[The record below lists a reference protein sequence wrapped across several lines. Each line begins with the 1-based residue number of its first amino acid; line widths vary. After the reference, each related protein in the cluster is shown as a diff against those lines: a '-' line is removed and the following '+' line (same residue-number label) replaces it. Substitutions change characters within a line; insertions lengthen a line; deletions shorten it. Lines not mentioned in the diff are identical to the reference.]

1 MGFSFQE
8 ARNEDDGVDV
18 AVRAAVGAAV
28 DSALDAAVGDDEGA
42 RRRVKQLINL
52 EANHSADSVG
62 VAAWEDS
69 ATGGSEDAASV
80 AKKLV
85 FLE

>member
-8 ARNEDDGVDV
+8 ARNEDDGVDA

-28 DSALDAAVGDDEGA
+28 NSALDVAVGDDEGA
-42 RRRVKQLINL
+42 RKRAKQLMNL
-52 EANHSADSVG
+52 EVNQSGDSGG